1 MTACKAQWA
10 ASRVARNPEKL
21 MSKIVFG
28 VALGALL
35 LALCLPAQAGQRD
48 LQKLTVGYTP
58 ISGATLPFF
67 IAVEEKIFQK
77 HGFEISPVF
86 MGGSPLINSAI
97 LAGEFPI
104 GYTGGGAIISS
115 RLAGSDL
122 IAIASP
128 LPVLTIDGW
137 SKPEIKSVSDFRG
150 KRVGITRFGASTH
163 FAALSMLDS
172 AGVKPSEV
180 TFIQNGGVGESLAA
194 LMGGR
199 VDVCMIGYPFGLNA
213 KNAGYHLLFRPSQ
226 TEYGLFPTAVIAARE
241 SWLKDTRNRKVAVD
255 FLRALN
261 EGQQFARE
269 NATVTKKAL
278 KKFTRVD
285 DDASLQG
292 SFEYY
297 REAFPSSLRV
307 IEKAMANALKFV
319 DHPKAKQADVKQSFD
334 NSFVDEAMK

>member
-1 MTACKAQWA
+1 MK
-10 ASRVARNPEKL
+10 ARNKRWW
-21 MSKIVFG
+21 F
-28 VALGALL
+28 ATFLL
-35 LALCLPAQAGQRD
+35 TATLLSVPSQAAQKD

-58 ISGATLPFF
+58 IAGASLPFF
-67 IAVEEKIFQK
+67 IAVEERIFQK
-77 HGFEISPVF
+77 YGFEIFPVF

-104 GYTGGGAIISS
+104 GYTGGGAVISS
-115 RLAGSDL
+115 RLSGSDL

-137 SKPEIKSVSDFRG
+137 SRPEIKSISDLRG
-150 KRVGITRFGASTH
+150 KRVGITRFGASSY
-163 FAALSMLDS
+163 FSALSMLES
-172 AGVKPSEV
+172 GGVKPSEV
-180 TFIQNGGVGESLAA
+180 TFIQNGGVGESFAA
-194 LMGGR
+194 LTGGR

-213 KNAGYHLLFRPSQ
+213 KNAGFNLLFRPSQ

-241 SWLKDTRNRKVAVD
+241 SWLKDAKNHKTAVD

-261 EGQQFARE
+261 EGQQLARE
-269 NATVTKKAL
+269 NAAATKRAL
-278 KKFTRVD
+278 RRFTRVD

-297 REAFPSSLRV
+297 KDAFPSSLRV

-319 DHPKAKQADVKQSFD
+319 DHPKAKQFDVRQSFD
-334 NSFVDEAMK
+334 NSFVDEAMRQ